1 MIQSFKIVNYL
12 GESLFLDIRRPEDT
26 GLLVAS
32 VTGLNYPKTDIASQ
46 NYATFD
52 GAKFG
57 NLHIGT
63 RNIVMNI
70 IFYQDNKEKL
80 DIESLRWRLQ
90 RYFLPKTEITFYATN
105 EHGTFWIKGVVESN
119 EINIF
124 SKQEAAQISIL
135 CADPYFIKDNGSQNS
150 INVGFVEPLFHFEF
164 SIEMQGKESLPPY
177 RKVQN
182 EAGGYSIIAGD
193 VYYDIVLNDEELD
206 LGYNA
211 IAIAALDAGNLEFG
225 RIKDYPRTLIN
236 YEGSAVSG
244 VTINIEANGPITG
257 LRINNVT
264 RGEYIIIDDTKL
276 SQIVGSTISQ
286 FDQIIIDTRK
296 GQKSAKLI
304 RNSRTY
310 NILNACL
317 PVAKWIQIQT
327 GQNEFTYSST
337 SDIENVDMHVSFPTQ
352 YLAI

>member
-32 VTGLNYPKTDIASQ
+32 VTGLNYPKTDIAAQ
-46 NYATFD
+46 NYATYD

-80 DIESLRWRLQ
+80 DVESLRWRLQ
-90 RYFLPKTEITFYATN
+90 RYFLPKTELTFYATN

-135 CADPYFIKDNGSQNS
+135 CADPYFNKNESDRVIA
-150 INVGFVEPLFHFEF
+150 VGIVDPLFEFPF
-164 SIEMQGKESLPPY
+164 SIEMDKNMPLPPY
-177 RKVQN
+177 TKIAN
-182 EAGGYSIIAGD
+182 AAGGFDIIAD
-193 VYYDIVLNDEELD
+193 NVYYEITLNSETLD
-206 LGYNA
+206 LGYHAKA
-211 IAIAALDAGNLEFG
+211 IRALNSGKIEFG
-225 RIKDYPRTLIN
+225 NIKDYPRTIID
-236 YEGSAVSG
+236 YDGSVATG
-244 VTINIEANGPITG
+244 LTINIEAKGPIHG

-264 RGEYIIIDDTKL
+264 RGEYIVIDDSKL
-276 SQIVGSTISQ
+276 YQILNSSYIQ
-286 FDQIIIDTRK
+286 KYDQIIIDTRK

-304 RNSRTY
+304 RDAKTY

-317 PVAKWIQIQT
+317 PVSKWIQLQT
-327 GQNEFTYSST
+327 GRNEFTYSTT
-337 SDIENVDMHVSFPTQ
+337 SEIENVDMHVTFPVR